1 MSKVMKQTYTISSSI
16 ILLICVLPFTAYS
29 NKKADLRFNELK
41 LAAAEGDADKQ
52 YELAKL
58 YAEGEGVEQN
68 WVEAVKWYR
77 KAAEQGHD
85 LAQFKVGLSYQN
97 GKGVPQSDTEAYV
110 WLNISA
116 ENGAPLNG
124 RGRAGKLADEIRV
137 SLSASQLEQAEN
149 IAKRLQQQISK
160 QVEENYTKIINEL
173 NADGWEINMELKDD
187 GAHFVRA
194 FRPVKPVSTTGQVSA
209 PNWRI
214 AFKVLRKHCKA
225 WPDNNSETTRD
236 HQKTIPRAD

>member
-1 MSKVMKQTYTISSSI
+1 MKQTYTISSSI

-41 LAAAEGDADKQ
+41 LAAAEGDADTQ
-52 YELAKL
+52 YELAEL
-58 YAEGEGVEQN
+58 YAEGDGVEHN

-85 LAQFKVGLSYQN
+85 GAQFKVGLSYQN

-149 IAKRLQQQISK
+149 IAKRLQQQISE

-173 NADGWEINMELKDD
+173 NADGWEINMKIKDD
-187 GAHFVRA
+187 GAHFARA
-194 FRPVKPVSTTGQVSA
+194 FRPVKPVSNTAQASA

-214 AFKVLRKHCKA
+214 AFKVLRKHCKE
-225 WPDNNSETTRD
+225 WPVKEPEDLGNVKGD
-236 HQKTIPRAD
+236 

>member
-1 MSKVMKQTYTISSSI
+1 
-16 ILLICVLPFTAYS
+16 
-29 NKKADLRFNELK
+29 
-41 LAAAEGDADKQ
+41 
-52 YELAKL
+52 
-58 YAEGEGVEQN
+58 
-68 WVEAVKWYR
+68 VKWYR

-85 LAQFKVGLSYQN
+85 LAQFKVGLSYQI

-137 SLSASQLEQAEN
+137 SFSASQLEQAEN

-173 NADGWEINMELKDD
+173 NADGWEINMKIKDN
-187 GAHFVRA
+187 GAHFARA
-194 FRPVKPVSTTGQVSA
+194 FRPVKPVSNTAQASA

-214 AFKVLRKHCKA
+214 AFKVLRKHCKE
-225 WPDNNSETTRD
+225 WPVKEPEDVRYVKGD
-236 HQKTIPRAD
+236 

>member
-1 MSKVMKQTYTISSSI
+1 
-16 ILLICVLPFTAYS
+16 VLPFTAYS

-173 NADGWEINMELKDD
+173 NADGWEINMKIKDN
-187 GAHFVRA
+187 GAHFARA
-194 FRPVKPVSTTGQVSA
+194 FRPVKPVSNTAQASA

-214 AFKVLRKHCKA
+214 AFKALRKHCKE
-225 WPDNNSETTRD
+225 WPVEEPEDLGKVKGD
-236 HQKTIPRAD
+236 

>member
-1 MSKVMKQTYTISSSI
+1 MSKVMKQTYMISSSI

-29 NKKADLRFNELK
+29 NKKADLQFNALK
-41 LAAAEGDADKQ
+41 LAAAEGDADTQ
-52 YELAKL
+52 YELAEL

-97 GKGVPQSDTEAYV
+97 GKGVPQSDTEAYI

-173 NADGWEINMELKDD
+173 KADGWEINMKIKDN
-187 GAHFVRA
+187 GAHFARA
-194 FRPVKPVSTTGQVSA
+194 FRPVKPVSNTAQASA

-214 AFKVLRKHCKA
+214 AFKVLRKHCKE
-225 WPDNNSETTRD
+225 WPAKEPEELGNVKGD
-236 HQKTIPRAD
+236 

>member
-1 MSKVMKQTYTISSSI
+1 MKHIFIISPSI
-16 ILLICVLPFTAYS
+16 IFLIFVLPFTSYS
-29 NKKADLRFNELK
+29 KKKADLHFNEVK
-41 LAAAEGDADKQ
+41 LTAIDGDADAQ
-52 YELAKL
+52 FELAGL
-58 YAEGEGVEQN
+58 YAEGDGVKQN
-68 WVEAVKWYR
+68 LTEAVKWYR

-85 LAQFKVGLSYQN
+85 GAQYKLGLSYQN
-97 GKGVPQSDTEAYV
+97 GKGVPKSDTDAYI

-124 RGRAGKLADEIRV
+124 RGKAGELADGIRA
-137 SLSASQLEQAEN
+137 SLSVSQFEQTKK
-149 IAKRLQQQISK
+149 IAKRFQQQISK

-173 NADGWEINMELKDD
+173 NADGWEINMKIKDD
-187 GAHFVRA
+187 GAHFARA
-194 FRPVKPVSTTGQVSA
+194 FRPVKPVSNTAQASA

-214 AFKVLRKHCKA
+214 AFKVLRKHCKE

>member
-1 MSKVMKQTYTISSSI
+1 MKHPFTISPSI
-16 ILLICVLPFTAYS
+16 IFLIFVLPFTSYS
-29 NKKADLRFNELK
+29 KKKAGLHFNEVK
-41 LAAAEGDADKQ
+41 LTAIDGDADAQ
-52 YELAKL
+52 FELAGL
-58 YAEGEGVEQN
+58 YAEGDGVKQDLT
-68 WVEAVKWYR
+68 EAVKWYR

-85 LAQFKVGLSYQN
+85 GAQFKLGLSYQN
-97 GKGVPQSDTEAYV
+97 GKGVPQSDTDAYI

-124 RGRAGKLADEIRV
+124 RGRAGELADGVRA
-137 SLSASQLEQAEN
+137 SLSVSQFEQAEE
-149 IAKRLQQQISK
+149 IAKRFQQQISK

-187 GAHFVRA
+187 GAHFARA
-194 FRPVKPVSTTGQVSA
+194 FRPVKPVSNTAQASA

-214 AFKVLRKHCKA
+214 AFKVLRKHCKE

-236 HQKTIPRAD
+236 HQKTIPVAD